1 MSAHGIVDQIAADW
15 REVIDGHDPGTD
27 WGPDAKRLVD
37 LALEGARRIENKRA
51 LRQAKVR
58 LWCHRL
64 GLIPEPER
72 PKPVLPRRIQ
82 RRVGQPLPPGAVFVG
97 KGSKW
102 ANPLRAVLV
111 DGRWE
116 CVGAGLSGPL
126 PWPCNTKARAD
137 WWAVEMFRQHIR
149 CGVKTSPVGVLLVR
163 LVMPTFCYCWPMATC
178 STTPSLL
185 AVPHDLVPSQG
196 VRLLRPRW
204 LHSRRLL

>member
-15 REVIDGHDPGTD
+15 REVIDNHDPGTD
-27 WGPDAKRLVD
+27 WGSDAKKLVD
-37 LALEGARRIENKRA
+37 IALKGARRIENKRA

-97 KGSKW
+97 NGSRW
-102 ANPLRAVLV
+102 ANPLRAELV
-111 DGRWE
+111 DGQWTATHR
-116 CVGAGLSGPL
+116 CTHCDDPSDDFLLPL

-137 WWAVEMFRQHIR
+137 WWAVEMFRQHIAPTLDLEPLR
-149 CGVKTSPVGVLLVR
+149 GKDLACWCAPDVSCHADVLL
-163 LVMPTFCYCWPMATC
+163 
-178 STTPSLL
+178 LL
-185 AVPHDLVPSQG
+185 ANG
-196 VRLLRPRW
+196 VGA
-204 LHSRRLL
+204 

>member
-15 REVIDGHDPGTD
+15 REVIDNHDPGTD

-97 KGSKW
+97 KGSRW
-102 ANPLRAVLV
+102 ANPLRAELV
-111 DGRWE
+111 DGQWTA
-116 CVGAGLSGPL
+116 VGVGLSGPL
-126 PWPCNTKARAD
+126 PWPCNTKERAN
-137 WWAVEMFRQHIR
+137 WWVVETFRRHVAPTLDLEPLR
-149 CGVKTSPVGVLLVR
+149 GKDLACWCAPGASCHADVLL
-163 LVMPTFCYCWPMATC
+163 
-178 STTPSLL
+178 LL
-185 AVPHDLVPSQG
+185 ANGGAS
-196 VRLLRPRW
+196 
-204 LHSRRLL
+204 

>member
-126 PWPCNTKARAD
+126 PWPCNTKERAN
-137 WWAVEMFRQHIR
+137 WWVVETFRRHVAPTLDLEPLR
-149 CGVKTSPVGVLLVR
+149 GKDLACWCAPGASCHADVLL
-163 LVMPTFCYCWPMATC
+163 
-178 STTPSLL
+178 LL
-185 AVPHDLVPSQG
+185 ANSG
-196 VRLLRPRW
+196 A
-204 LHSRRLL
+204 S

>member
-97 KGSKW
+97 KGSRW
-102 ANPLRAVLV
+102 ANPVGDRDVSPTHPLRGKDLACWCPPGAPCHADVLLLLAN
-111 DGRWE
+111 G
-116 CVGAGLSGPL
+116 VGA
-126 PWPCNTKARAD
+126 
-137 WWAVEMFRQHIR
+137 
-149 CGVKTSPVGVLLVR
+149 
-163 LVMPTFCYCWPMATC
+163 
-178 STTPSLL
+178 
-185 AVPHDLVPSQG
+185 
-196 VRLLRPRW
+196 
-204 LHSRRLL
+204 